1 MQWTDQIRNVK
12 ISLVITAVLIAG
24 ASLFVSHSLIKDLQA
39 EEHRKMGIWA
49 EAMRTIIRADE
60 NTDLSLTLKVL
71 DSNHTIPVIVLDNN
85 GNVLETRNLKVRNS
99 TESDSIASVLQEARE
114 MEAAGNTMK
123 IYLGEDTSEASSDYI
138 VIDYGESIM
147 LQRLAGYPFVQLG
160 IVALFIVVA
169 IIALMSSKRAEQNK
183 VWVGLSRETAHQ
195 LGTPVSSLM
204 AWSAILRE
212 NHPDDELIPEM
223 ENDIKRLEL
232 ITERFSKI
240 GSKPEPKE
248 TCLNELL
255 ETTVL
260 YMRRRASERIEVLCE
275 LPSQQVMTNLCASLF
290 QWVIESL
297 CKNAIDAMPA
307 QGGKIIVTLPE
318 PQHEK
323 IVIYVRDTGKGI
335 NRKDFKNVF
344 KPGFTTKKRGWGLGL
359 SLAKRIVEEY
369 HHGKIFVK
377 ESVPDQGTTFCIE
390 LPNDLQA

>member
-24 ASLFVSHSLIKDLQA
+24 ASLFISHSLIKDLQD

-49 EAMRTIIRADE
+49 EAMRTLIRADE

-71 DSNHTIPVIVLDNN
+71 DSNHTIPVIVLDSN
-85 GNVLETRNLKVRNS
+85 GNILETRNLKVQYQN
-99 TESDSIASVLQEARE
+99 EADSIAFVMNEARQ
-114 MEAAGNTMK
+114 MEAEGNTMK
-123 IYLGEDTSEASSDYI
+123 IYLGAETADASSDYI

-204 AWSAILRE
+204 AWSTILRE
-212 NHPDDELIPEM
+212 SHPDDELIPEM
-223 ENDIKRLEL
+223 ESDIKRLEL
-232 ITERFSKI
+232 IAERFSKI
-240 GSKPEPKE
+240 GSKPEHKE
-248 TCLNELL
+248 TNLNDLL
-255 ETTVL
+255 ESTVR

-275 LPSQQVMTNLCASLF
+275 LPEQEVKAEISASLF
-290 QWVIESL
+290 QWVIENL
-297 CKNAIDAMPA
+297 CKNAIDAMPSR
-307 QGGKIIVTLPE
+307 GGKIVVSLLP
-318 PQHEK
+318 PQHDK

-344 KPGFTTKKRGWGLGL
+344 KPGYTTKKRGWGLGL

-369 HHGKIFVK
+369 HRGRIYVK
-377 ESVPDQGTTFCIE
+377 ESVPEQGTVFCIE
-390 LPNDLQA
+390 LRNALIS